1 GVIGVPN
8 VVIET
13 SGSTS
18 LVQTGNVYQLNPVG
32 GGTGPTA
39 KYLGSSITVGQF
51 GGWAPIGA
59 EATASG
65 YQVAW
70 KLAGADQYTV
80 WSTDTNGNDTVKLLD
95 SVSGGSAA
103 LQSIE
108 TSFAQD
114 LNGDGVIGV
123 PPSQSVANI
132 PLTSNIAPPS
142 VRIDIGND
150 SFMFSVG
157 ILPTAAN
164 NVEVEFGSKPS
175 TGDLSAPL
183 LQEQTFASGMP
194 QQAENHAQDVLGG
207 HDQPVSMLSHVVD
220 WHLPAHLLL

>member
-123 PPSQSVANI
+123 PNVVIETSGSTSLVQTGNVYQLNPVGGGTGPTAKYLGSSITVGQFGGWAPIGAEATASGYQVAWKLAGADQYTVWSTDTN
-132 PLTSNIAPPS
+132 
-142 VRIDIGND
+142 GND
-150 SFMFSVG
+150 TVKLLDSV
-157 ILPTAAN
+157 
-164 NVEVEFGSKPS
+164 
-175 TGDLSAPL
+175 
-183 LQEQTFASGMP
+183 SG
-194 QQAENHAQDVLGG
+194 G
-207 HDQPVSMLSHVVD
+207 
-220 WHLPAHLLL
+220 